1 MQKYIAACLI
11 ISALLFLYFG
21 CSIGINKFRQMIR
34 EDIQKAFKDS
44 VTQYGK
50 R

>member
-11 ISALLFLYFG
+11 IFALLFLYLG

-34 EDIQKAFKDS
+34 QDLQEAFKDS
-44 VTQYGK
+44 LSEYGK

>member
-11 ISALLFLYFG
+11 IFALLFLYQG
-21 CSIGINKFRQMIR
+21 CSIGVNKFRLMIKQ
-34 EDIQKAFKDS
+34 DIQEAFKDS
-44 VTQYGK
+44 IIEYGK

>member
-11 ISALLFLYFG
+11 IFALLFLYLG
-21 CSIGINKFRQMIR
+21 CSIGVNKFRKMIR
-34 EDIQKAFKDS
+34 EDIQEAFKES
-44 VTQYGK
+44 LVEYGK